1 MNIIRSIAM
10 CTFLGVIAFG
20 NAARA
25 DDSGSGD
32 KKRGAAS
39 LWYMGNLI
47 ELRTSDES
55 RNFEGNFTFRIS
67 DGGDVHL
74 VTRETRAGDTTEGEI
89 LMLFSGVMLAR
100 GIEVDPEWAVRALDG
115 PALAT
120 QLALKLLHLAF
131 PNGPMS
137 VGAKDSIALKET
149 ERSVSVSTPTSD
161 GMLVAPWAVE
171 GTASRQTAQRVEFD
185 MVAYA
190 RRSSGGDGTVVLP
203 MSGSWNRLADAPTLR
218 DSMPLDGWRVYEAAP
233 LRGRI
238 QGERALVSGEMAT
251 DAGIRTLGALREAI
265 AMLSK

>member
-1 MNIIRSIAM
+1 MNITKYIAM
-10 CTFLGVIAFG
+10 CAFLGMVAFG

-25 DDSGSGD
+25 DDSGSGEG
-32 KKRGAAS
+32 KEGAS
-39 LWYMGNLI
+39 LWYKGNRI

-55 RNFEGNFTFRIS
+55 RKFEGSFIFGIS

-74 VTRETRAGDTTEGEI
+74 VTRETRAGKTTEGEI

-100 GIEVDPEWAVRALDG
+100 GIEIDPEWAVSALDG

-137 VGAKDSIALKET
+137 VGAKGAIGLKET
-149 ERSVSVSTPTSD
+149 ERSVTVSTPTSD
-161 GMLVAPWAVE
+161 GMLVAPWTVE
-171 GTASRQTAQRVEFD
+171 GTASRQTGERVEFD

-190 RRSSGGDGTVVLP
+190 RRASGGDGPVVLP
-203 MSGSWNRLADAPTLR
+203 MSGSWNRLADAPALQ

-233 LRGRI
+233 LRGPI